1 MVQVKLCCLLLKS
14 IVVFLFS
21 LFFTLQSRFHNSLT
35 NNKKWIWE
43 RSHEAYAK
51 NYSMVFPHDEPLACR
66 NMRKDPLHEVSFF
79 LLTISTFN
87 YLQEVI
93 FIIY

>member
-1 MVQVKLCCLLLKS
+1 MCS
-14 IVVFLFS
+14 PFFS
-21 LFFTLQSRFHNSLT
+21 LPSRFHNSLT

-66 NMRKDPLHEVSFF
+66 NMRKDPLHDVSFLSF
-79 LLTISTFN
+79 VFTNIIMKDFN
-87 YLQEVI
+87 YFLI
-93 FIIY
+93 N